1 MKQSKLF
8 VKTLRQPPTDA
19 DTINHKLLVQAG
31 YVRQVMAGVYDYLPL
46 GLMVLNKISNI
57 VREEMNNIG
66 GQEVLMPVL
75 HPASL
80 WKQTGGWDKIDVL
93 FKMKSRTG
101 KDYAL
106 AQSNEETVTPLAK
119 EWIHTVK
126 DLPLAIY
133 HINWKFR
140 DELRSKSGILRG
152 REFLMKDLYSWHKDQ
167 QDFETFYQKAKQ
179 AYLKVFKRMGLEAK
193 ATEASGGA
201 FTEKLSYEFEV
212 LTDAGEARIL
222 YCDSCDYCVNIDDIK
237 TYQEGD
243 LCPSCKK
250 NKLQPAKAAE
260 VGNVFDLGQKY
271 TKAFELTILGEN
283 GEKVYPIMGCYG
295 IGISR
300 TMGVLV
306 ERFHDDKGIIWPK
319 EVAPFQIHLLQIGS
333 DKKVEQ
339 AALKLYQKLND
350 KGVEVLYDDRIDKT
364 AGEKFMDADLIGI
377 PLRVVVS
384 ERSLAENSFEL
395 KQRESQKTELV
406 KTVKILS
413 KLKSLKIL

>member
-1 MKQSKLF
+1 
-8 VKTLRQPPTDA
+8 
-19 DTINHKLLVQAG
+19 
-31 YVRQVMAGVYDYLPL
+31 
-46 GLMVLNKISNI
+46 
-57 VREEMNNIG
+57 NNIG

-93 FKMKSRTG
+93 FKIKIRTN

-152 REFLMKDLYSWHKDQ
+152 REFLMKDLYSWHKNQ
-167 QDFETFYQKAKQ
+167 QDFEIFYQKAKQ
-179 AYLKVFKRMGLEAK
+179 AYLKIFKRMGLEAK
-193 ATEASGGA
+193 ATEASGGG

-222 YCDSCDYCVNIDDIK
+222 YCDSCDYCVNVDDIK

-243 LCPSCKK
+243 LCPRCKK
-250 NKLQPAKAAE
+250 DKLQPAKAAE

-319 EVAPFQIHLLQIGS
+319 EVAPFQIHLLQIGN
-333 DKKVEQ
+333 DKKVQ
-339 AALKLYQKLND
+339 QIALKLYQKLND
-350 KGVEVLYDDRIDKT
+350 SKIEVFYDDRIDKT
-364 AGEKFMDADLIGI
+364 AGEKFMDSDLIGI
-377 PLRVVVS
+377 PLRIVVS
-384 ERSLAENSFEL
+384 ERSLAKNSFEL
-395 KQRESQKTELV
+395 KQRNEEKVELI
-406 KTVKILS
+406 KITKILS
-413 KLKSLKIL
+413 KFKSMKIL

>member
-1 MKQSKLF
+1 
-8 VKTLRQPPTDA
+8 
-19 DTINHKLLVQAG
+19 
-31 YVRQVMAGVYDYLPL
+31 L

-93 FKMKSRTG
+93 FKIKSRTN

-152 REFLMKDLYSWHKDQ
+152 REFLMKDLYSWHKNQ
-167 QDFETFYQKAKQ
+167 QDFEIFYQKAKQ
-179 AYLKVFKRMGLEAK
+179 TYLKIFKRMGLEAK
-193 ATEASGGA
+193 ATEASGGG

-222 YCDSCDYCVNIDDIK
+222 YCDSCDYCVNVDDIK

-243 LCPSCKK
+243 LCPRCKK
-250 NKLQPAKAAE
+250 DKLQPAKAAE

-319 EVAPFQIHLLQIGS
+319 EVAPFQIHLLQIGN
-333 DKKVEQ
+333 DKKVQ
-339 AALKLYQKLND
+339 QIALKLYQKLND
-350 KGVEVLYDDRIDKT
+350 SKIEVFYDDRIDKT
-364 AGEKFMDADLIGI
+364 AGEKFMDSDLIGI
-377 PLRVVVS
+377 PLRIVVS
-384 ERSLAENSFEL
+384 ERSLAKNSFEL
-395 KQRESQKTELV
+395 KQRNEEKVELI
-406 KTVKILS
+406 KITKILS
-413 KLKSLKIL
+413 KFKSMIIL

>member
-1 MKQSKLF
+1 
-8 VKTLRQPPTDA
+8 TLRQPPTEA

-93 FKMKSRTG
+93 FKMKSRIG

-152 REFLMKDLYSWHKDQ
+152 REFLMKDLYSWHKNQ
-167 QDFETFYQKAKQ
+167 QDFEIFYQKAKQ
-179 AYLKVFKRMGLEAK
+179 AYLKIFKRMGLKAK
-193 ATEASGGA
+193 ATEASGGG

-222 YCDSCDYCVNIDDIK
+222 YCDSCDYCVNVDDIK

-243 LCPSCKK
+243 LCPRCKK
-250 NKLQPAKAAE
+250 DKLQPAKAAE

-271 TKAFELTILGEN
+271 TKAFDFYVVNEQ
-283 GEKVYPIMGCYG
+283 GEKIYPIMGCYG
-295 IGISR
+295 LGTTR
-300 TMGVLV
+300 LMGVIV
-306 ERFHDDKGIIWPK
+306 EKCNDEKGIIWP
-319 EVAPFQIHLLQIGS
+319 EQIAPFQVYLINIPGS
-333 DKKVEQ
+333 GVDGKAKKIYDE
-339 AALKLYQKLND
+339 LME
-350 KGVEVLYDDRIDKT
+350 KGIEVFWDDRKDVSV
-364 AGEKFMDADLIGI
+364 GEKFSDADLIGL
-377 PLRVVVS
+377 PWRVIVS
-384 ERSLAENSFEL
+384 SKTGDKLEVKKRTEEKAELMDLESFL
-395 KQRESQKTELV
+395 KLLQ
-406 KTVKILS
+406 
-413 KLKSLKIL
+413 

>member
-1 MKQSKLF
+1 
-8 VKTLRQPPTDA
+8 
-19 DTINHKLLVQAG
+19 
-31 YVRQVMAGVYDYLPL
+31 
-46 GLMVLNKISNI
+46 
-57 VREEMNNIG
+57 
-66 GQEVLMPVL
+66 
-75 HPASL
+75 
-80 WKQTGGWDKIDVL
+80 
-93 FKMKSRTG
+93 
-101 KDYAL
+101 
-106 AQSNEETVTPLAK
+106 
-119 EWIHTVK
+119 
-126 DLPLAIY
+126 
-133 HINWKFR
+133 
-140 DELRSKSGILRG
+140 
-152 REFLMKDLYSWHKDQ
+152 MKDLYSWHKDQ